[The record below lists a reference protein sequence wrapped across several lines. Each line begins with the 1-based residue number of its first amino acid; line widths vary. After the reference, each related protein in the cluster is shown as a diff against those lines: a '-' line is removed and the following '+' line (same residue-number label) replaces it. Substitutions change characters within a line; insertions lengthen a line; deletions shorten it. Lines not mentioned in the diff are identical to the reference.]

1 MPTFVSIFIDTR
13 RKRYQDTRS
22 KPGLNMSEFPV
33 DHTNDSEVRSSSSQ
47 DYEMEFRVTKTIIE
61 DGDEGIAFQSPE
73 EVSTNNC
80 LNTTGIIETSFLN
93 ASNKNHRI
101 TRESFKQSSGYESA
115 KTIVIDDGSNET
127 SIGSNISYLFQ
138 PTMDLDP
145 KHDFYKESQKD
156 QPSNA
161 DLRHIKETGAR
172 EYHSSIR
179 GDFNTVQL
187 ACNKGSL
194 QMPSSQLTVTT
205 AHLLSSP
212 DQCGNQPMPLH
223 EVLLEADRQQNEDLI
238 QIIPHPYLPGQK
250 LDVYVLS
257 NEHQYEELKDLKPQQ
272 EPRTKLRLTS
282 TSSSGGSNLVTVN
295 DRRSITDYMSSGGSS
310 SSHSSNCSVR
320 LLNRNEIGTPRVH
333 EDLFSNDIEYNS
345 NFRNATRDSFSGAT
359 EIGISN
365 TIKTRKHVKDG
376 EHRYSRSKST
386 NGNAVSKKRK
396 PRSYSLRMENV
407 NIPSI
412 ETYGMCTVL
421 HEYT

>member
-1 MPTFVSIFIDTR
+1 
-13 RKRYQDTRS
+13 
-22 KPGLNMSEFPV
+22 MS
-33 DHTNDSEVRSSSSQ
+33 DQTNDSEVRSSSSQ
-47 DYEMEFRVTKTIIE
+47 DYQMEFRATKTNIE

-73 EVSTNNC
+73 QVSTNNS

-101 TRESFKQSSGYESA
+101 TRESFKSSGYESA
-115 KTIVIDDGSNET
+115 KTIVIDDGSNEN

-138 PTMDLDP
+138 PTMDLEP
-145 KHDFYKESQKD
+145 KHDFYKESKKD
-156 QPSNA
+156 PPSNA
-161 DLRHIKETGAR
+161 DLRHIKEIGAR
-172 EYHSSIR
+172 EYQSSSR
-179 GDFNTVQL
+179 GDLNTVQL

-194 QMPSSQLTVTT
+194 QMPSTQLTVTT

-212 DQCGNQPMPLH
+212 DQRGNQPMPLH

-257 NEHQYEELKDLKPQQ
+257 NEHHYEELKDLKLQ

-320 LLNRNEIGTPRVH
+320 LLSRNEIGTPRVH
-333 EDLFSNDIEYNS
+333 EDLFSNDIEY
-345 NFRNATRDSFSGAT
+345 
-359 EIGISN
+359 
-365 TIKTRKHVKDG
+365 KLQK
-376 EHRYSRSKST
+376 Y
-386 NGNAVSKKRK
+386 
-396 PRSYSLRMENV
+396 Y
-407 NIPSI
+407 NILQIPH
-412 ETYGMCTVL
+412 L
-421 HEYT
+421 AP

>member
-1 MPTFVSIFIDTR
+1 
-13 RKRYQDTRS
+13 
-22 KPGLNMSEFPV
+22 MSEFPV

-47 DYEMEFRVTKTIIE
+47 DYEMEFRVMKTNIE

-73 EVSTNNC
+73 QVSTNNS
-80 LNTTGIIETSFLN
+80 LNTTGMIETSFLN
-93 ASNKNHRI
+93 ASNKNHQNSLERKNHRI
-101 TRESFKQSSGYESA
+101 TRARSSGYESA

-161 DLRHIKETGAR
+161 DLRNIKETGAR

-194 QMPSSQLTVTT
+194 QIPSSQLTVTT

-257 NEHQYEELKDLKPQQ
+257 NEHQYEELKDVKPH

-282 TSSSGGSNLVTVN
+282 TSSS
-295 DRRSITDYMSSGGSS
+295 
-310 SSHSSNCSVR
+310 
-320 LLNRNEIGTPRVH
+320 
-333 EDLFSNDIEYNS
+333 
-345 NFRNATRDSFSGAT
+345 
-359 EIGISN
+359 
-365 TIKTRKHVKDG
+365 
-376 EHRYSRSKST
+376 
-386 NGNAVSKKRK
+386 
-396 PRSYSLRMENV
+396 
-407 NIPSI
+407 
-412 ETYGMCTVL
+412 
-421 HEYT
+421 

>member
-1 MPTFVSIFIDTR
+1 
-13 RKRYQDTRS
+13 
-22 KPGLNMSEFPV
+22 MSEFPF
-33 DHTNDSEVRSSSSQ
+33 DQTNDSEVRSSSSQ
-47 DYEMEFRVTKTIIE
+47 DYEMEFSVTKTNIE

-73 EVSTNNC
+73 QVSTNNS
-80 LNTTGIIETSFLN
+80 LHTTGIIETSFLN
-93 ASNKNHRI
+93 ASNKNHQNSLERKNH
-101 TRESFKQSSGYESA
+101 RFARAKSSGYESA
-115 KTIVIDDGSNET
+115 KTIVIDDGSNEN
-127 SIGSNISYLFQ
+127 SIGNNISYLFQ

-156 QPSNA
+156 HPSNV
-161 DLRHIKETGAR
+161 DLRLIKEAGVR
-172 EYHSSIR
+172 EFQSSSR

-187 ACNKGSL
+187 ACNIGSL
-194 QMPSSQLTVTT
+194 QMPSSQLTVTS

-212 DQCGNQPMPLH
+212 DQFGNQPMPLH

-257 NEHQYEELKDLKPQQ
+257 NEHQYEELKDLKPQ

-333 EDLFSNDIEYNS
+333 EDLFSNDIEYNC

-365 TIKTRKHVKDG
+365 TIKTRKHVKDR

-386 NGNAVSKKRK
+386 TGNAVSKKRK

-412 ETYGMCTVL
+412 ETYGMYTVL

>member
-1 MPTFVSIFIDTR
+1 
-13 RKRYQDTRS
+13 
-22 KPGLNMSEFPV
+22 
-33 DHTNDSEVRSSSSQ
+33 
-47 DYEMEFRVTKTIIE
+47 MEFRVTKTNIE
-61 DGDEGIAFQSPE
+61 DGDEGIAFQSSE
-73 EVSTNNC
+73 QVSTNTP
-80 LNTTGIIETSFLN
+80 LNTTGMVETSFLN
-93 ASNKNHRI
+93 ASNKNHENRGERRNHRF
-101 TRESFKQSSGYESA
+101 TRDRSSGYESA
-115 KTIVIDDGSNET
+115 KTIVIDDGSNEN

-145 KHDFYKESQKD
+145 KHDFYKESKKD
-156 QPSNA
+156 QPSNT
-161 DLRHIKETGAR
+161 DLRHIKEAGAR
-172 EYHSSIR
+172 DYQSSSR
-179 GDFNTVQL
+179 GDLNTVQL

-194 QMPSSQLTVTT
+194 QMPSSQLTVTP

-212 DQCGNQPMPLH
+212 DQCGNHPMPLH

-257 NEHQYEELKDLKPQQ
+257 NEHHYEELKDLKLQ

-320 LLNRNEIGTPRVH
+320 LLNRNEIGAPRVH
-333 EDLFSNDIEYNS
+333 EDLFLNDIEYNS
-345 NFRNATRDSFSGAT
+345 NFRNATRDSFSEVAA
-359 EIGISN
+359 IGISN
-365 TIKTRKHVKDG
+365 TIKTRKHVKDR

-386 NGNAVSKKRK
+386 TVNAVSKKRK

-412 ETYGMCTVL
+412 ENYGMCIVWQ
-421 HEYT
+421 